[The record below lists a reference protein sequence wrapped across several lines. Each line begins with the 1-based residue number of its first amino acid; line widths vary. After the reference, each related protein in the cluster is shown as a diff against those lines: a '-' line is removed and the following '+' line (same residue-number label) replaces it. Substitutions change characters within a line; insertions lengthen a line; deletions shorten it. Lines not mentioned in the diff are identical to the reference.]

1 MKTLVTIGR
10 GGTGKSSFT
19 ALMAKALIEAN
30 QAPILLVD
38 ADPDQN
44 LAEMLGVD
52 LKEAGKSTIA
62 DLIVSTFIKGGGTTV
77 GVPPTQRIE
86 SRIWEN
92 GLYESKNFDFMA
104 VGTKWVEG
112 CYCMPNSAL
121 KGALESL
128 TKTYKYVLIDSPA
141 GLENLNRR
149 ITSNV
154 NDVFDIL
161 DHSKKSQDHVRR
173 AYKIAKEVDMQ
184 FENFYIVGGY
194 RFPAELGK
202 QAEDDLKFKYLG
214 KIEAD
219 DELDEYVLDGK
230 SLLDLSKDN
239 KAYLSVK
246 KILQSLGYLII
257 PESFTQFF
265 GNLAYLYLHRDFCLR
280 NLERFKKTVIQHS
293 RKPLQRFPN

>member
-19 ALMAKALIEAN
+19 SLMAKCFIEAGIS
-30 QAPILLVD
+30 PILLVD

-52 LKEAGKSTIA
+52 LKDEGKSTIA
-62 DLIVSTFIKGGGTTV
+62 DLIVSTFIEKGGTTV

-86 SRIWEN
+86 SRIWEK
-92 GLYESKNFDFMA
+92 GLYEGKNFDFMA

-121 KGALESL
+121 KNALSSL
-128 TKTYKYVLIDSPA
+128 TKNYKYVLVDSPA

-149 ITSNV
+149 ITSEV
-154 NDVFDIL
+154 SDIFDIL

-173 AYKIAKEVDMQ
+173 AYKIAKEVDMK
-184 FENFYIVGGY
+184 FDNFYLVGGY
-194 RFPAELGK
+194 RFPDELGI
-202 QAEDDLKFKYLG
+202 QAESDLKFKYLG
-214 KIEAD
+214 KISAD
-219 DELDEYVLDGK
+219 DQLDEYVLDGK
-230 SLLDLSKDN
+230 NLLDLPYDN

-246 KILQSLGYLII
+246 QILKNLGY
-257 PESFTQFF
+257 
-265 GNLAYLYLHRDFCLR
+265 
-280 NLERFKKTVIQHS
+280 V
-293 RKPLQRFPN
+293 

>member
-1 MKTLVTIGR
+1 MKTLVTVGR

-19 ALMAKALIEAN
+19 ALMAKCFVESN
-30 QAPILLVD
+30 QSPLLLVD

-44 LAEMLGVD
+44 LGEMLGID

-62 DLIVSTFIKGGGTTV
+62 DLLVSTFIEQGGTTV
-77 GVPPTQRIE
+77 GVPPRERIE

-92 GLYESKNFDFMA
+92 GLYESKNFDFLA

-121 KGALESL
+121 KAALEGL
-128 TKTYKYVLIDSPA
+128 TKNYKYVLVDSPA

-149 ITSNV
+149 ITSDV
-154 NDVFDIL
+154 NDIFDIL

-173 AYKIAKEVDMQ
+173 AVKIAKEVDMK
-184 FENFYIVGGY
+184 FENFYLVGGY

-202 QAEDDLKFKYLG
+202 QAEEDLKYRYLG

-219 DELDEYVLDGK
+219 ETLDEYVLNGK
-230 SLLDLSKDN
+230 SLLDLPKTN
-239 KAYLSVK
+239 KAYLSVQ
-246 KILQSLGYLII
+246 KILKTLGYL
-257 PESFTQFF
+257 
-265 GNLAYLYLHRDFCLR
+265 
-280 NLERFKKTVIQHS
+280 
-293 RKPLQRFPN
+293 

>member
-19 ALMAKALIEAN
+19 ALMAKNFIETN
-30 QAPILLVD
+30 QSPLLLVD

-52 LKEAGKSTIA
+52 LREAGKSTIA
-62 DLIVSTFIKGGGTTV
+62 ELLVSTFIEQGGTTV
-77 GVPPTQRIE
+77 GIPPTERIE

-92 GLYESKNFDFMA
+92 GLYESKDFDFLA

-128 TKTYKYVLIDSPA
+128 TKNYKYILVDSPA

-149 ITSNV
+149 ITSKV
-154 NDVFDIL
+154 NDIFDIL
-161 DHSKKSQDHVRR
+161 DHSKKSMDHVKR
-173 AYKIAKEVDMQ
+173 AYKIAKEVEMN
-184 FENFYIVGGY
+184 FENFYLVGGY

-202 QAEDDLKFKYLG
+202 QAETDLKFKYLG
-214 KIEAD
+214 KIEQ
-219 DELDEYVLDGK
+219 DETLDEYVLDGK
-230 SLLDLSKDN
+230 SLLELPNDN

-246 KILQSLGYLII
+246 KILKTLGYL
-257 PESFTQFF
+257 
-265 GNLAYLYLHRDFCLR
+265 
-280 NLERFKKTVIQHS
+280 
-293 RKPLQRFPN
+293 

>member
-1 MKTLVTIGR
+1 MKILVTIGR

-19 ALMAKALIEAN
+19 ALMAKCLIEKGH
-30 QAPILLVD
+30 APLLLVD

-62 DLIVSTFIKGGGTTV
+62 ELIVSTFIEKGGTTV
-77 GVPPTQRIE
+77 GVPPTERIE
-86 SRIWEN
+86 TRIWEK
-92 GLYESKNFDFMA
+92 GLYESKSFDFMA

-128 TKTYKYVLIDSPA
+128 TKNYKYILIDSPA

-173 AYKIAKEVDMQ
+173 AYKIAKEVDME
-184 FENFYIVGGY
+184 FENFYLIGGY

-219 DELDEYVLDGK
+219 EQLDDFVLNGK
-230 SLLDLSKDN
+230 SILDLPNDN
-239 KAYLSVK
+239 KAYLSVQN
-246 KILQSLGYLII
+246 ILNSLGYL
-257 PESFTQFF
+257 
-265 GNLAYLYLHRDFCLR
+265 
-280 NLERFKKTVIQHS
+280 
-293 RKPLQRFPN
+293 

>member
-19 ALMAKALIEAN
+19 ALMTKAFVESGQSPL
-30 QAPILLVD
+30 LLVD

-44 LAEMLGVD
+44 LAEMLGID

-62 DLIVSTFIKGGGTTV
+62 ELLVSTFIEQGGTTV
-77 GVPPTQRIE
+77 GVPPSERIE
-86 SRIWEN
+86 SSIWQN

-128 TKTYKYVLIDSPA
+128 TKNYKYILVDSPA

-149 ITSNV
+149 ITSEV

-161 DHSKKSQDHVRR
+161 DHSKKSFDHVKR
-173 AYKIAKEVDMQ
+173 AFRIAKEVNMKFD
-184 FENFYIVGGY
+184 NFYLIGGY
-194 RFPAELGK
+194 RFPVELGNK
-202 QAEDDLKFKYLG
+202 AEADLKFRFLG
-214 KIEAD
+214 KIAE
-219 DELDEYVLDGK
+219 DEQLDEFVLNGK
-230 SLLDLSKDN
+230 SLLELPSESG
-239 KAYLSVK
+239 AYLSVK
-246 KILQSLGYLII
+246 DILKTLGYL
-257 PESFTQFF
+257 
-265 GNLAYLYLHRDFCLR
+265 
-280 NLERFKKTVIQHS
+280 
-293 RKPLQRFPN
+293 

>member
-1 MKTLVTIGR
+1 MTTLVTVGR

-19 ALMAKALIEAN
+19 ALMAKCFVEAGT
-30 QAPILLVD
+30 APILLVD

-62 DLIVSTFIKGGGTTV
+62 ELIVSTFIEKGGTTI
-77 GVPPTQRIE
+77 GVPPTERIE

-128 TKTYKYVLIDSPA
+128 TKNYKYILIDSPA

-149 ITSNV
+149 ITSDV
-154 NDVFDIL
+154 NDIFDIL

-173 AYKIAKEVDMQ
+173 AIRIAKEVDMK
-184 FENFYIVGGY
+184 FENFYLIGGY
-194 RFPAELGK
+194 RFPEERGK
-202 QAEDDLKFKYLG
+202 QAEADLNLKYLG
-214 KIEAD
+214 KIAAD
-219 DELDEYVLDGK
+219 EELDEAVLDGK
-230 SLLDLSKDN
+230 SLLDLPNTN
-239 KAYLSVK
+239 KAYLSVQ
-246 KILQSLGYLII
+246 KILKSLGYL
-257 PESFTQFF
+257 
-265 GNLAYLYLHRDFCLR
+265 
-280 NLERFKKTVIQHS
+280 
-293 RKPLQRFPN
+293 

>member
-1 MKTLVTIGR
+1 MKTLVTVGR

-19 ALMAKALIEAN
+19 ALMAKSFIEAGVS
-30 QAPILLVD
+30 PLLLVD

-62 DLIVSTFIKGGGTTV
+62 DLIVSTFIEQGGTTV
-77 GVPPTQRIE
+77 GIPPTQRIE

-92 GLYESKNFDFMA
+92 GLYESKNFDFLA

-128 TKTYKYVLIDSPA
+128 TKNYKFVLVDSPA

-149 ITSNV
+149 ITSEV
-154 NDVFDIL
+154 NDIFDIL

-173 AYKIAKEVDMQ
+173 AYKIAKEVDMK

-194 RFPAELGK
+194 RFPAELGE
-202 QAEDDLKFKYLG
+202 QAEADLKFKYLG
-214 KIEAD
+214 KILAD
-219 DELDEYVLDGK
+219 DQLDEYVLDGK
-230 SLLDLSKDN
+230 NLLDLPNDN

-246 KILQSLGYLII
+246 EILNKLGYL
-257 PESFTQFF
+257 
-265 GNLAYLYLHRDFCLR
+265 
-280 NLERFKKTVIQHS
+280 
-293 RKPLQRFPN
+293 

>member
-1 MKTLVTIGR
+1 M
-10 GGTGKSSFT
+10 
-19 ALMAKALIEAN
+19 
-30 QAPILLVD
+30 LLVD

-62 DLIVSTFIKGGGTTV
+62 ELLVSTFIEQGGTTV
-77 GVPPTQRIE
+77 GVPPTERIE

-92 GLYESKNFDFMA
+92 GLYESKNFDFLA

-128 TKTYKYVLIDSPA
+128 TKNYKYILVDSPA

-161 DHSKKSQDHVRR
+161 DHSKKSMDHVKR
-173 AYKIAKEVDMQ
+173 AYKIAKEVDMK
-184 FENFYIVGGY
+184 FENFYLVGGY
-194 RFPAELGK
+194 RFPAELGR
-202 QAEDDLKFKYLG
+202 QAEAELKFKFLG
-214 KIEAD
+214 KIAEDEQLD
-219 DELDEYVLDGK
+219 DFVLNGK
-230 SLLDLSKDN
+230 SLLDLPSDN
-239 KAYLSVK
+239 KAYVSVQAIMK
-246 KILQSLGYLII
+246 TLGYL
-257 PESFTQFF
+257 
-265 GNLAYLYLHRDFCLR
+265 
-280 NLERFKKTVIQHS
+280 
-293 RKPLQRFPN
+293 